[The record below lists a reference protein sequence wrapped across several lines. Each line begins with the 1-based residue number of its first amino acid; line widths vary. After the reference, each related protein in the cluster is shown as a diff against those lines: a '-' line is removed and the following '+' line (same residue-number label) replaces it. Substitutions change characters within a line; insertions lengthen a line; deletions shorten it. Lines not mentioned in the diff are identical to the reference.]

1 MTMAKKLSYSEAFTE
16 LQQIVDEIENAE
28 IGIDLLD
35 EKIRR
40 ASVLLKIC
48 KDKLHKTE
56 ENVMAVLEDIRKK
69 SGENSH

>member
-1 MTMAKKLSYSEAFTE
+1 MAKKISYSEAYEE

-35 EKIRR
+35 EKIKR

-56 ENVMAVLEDIRKK
+56 ENVMAVLEEIRKGK
-69 SGENSH
+69 

>member
-1 MTMAKKLSYSEAFTE
+1 MAKKLSYSEAYTE

-35 EKIRR
+35 EKIKR

-56 ENVMAVLEDIRKK
+56 ENVMAVLEEIRKGK
-69 SGENSH
+69 